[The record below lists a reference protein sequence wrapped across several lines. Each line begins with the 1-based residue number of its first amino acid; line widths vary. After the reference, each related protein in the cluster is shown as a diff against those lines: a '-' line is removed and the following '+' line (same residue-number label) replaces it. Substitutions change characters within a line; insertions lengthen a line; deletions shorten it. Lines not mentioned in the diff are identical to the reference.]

1 MNHGESDSRRS
12 STSVRLSLPAPEHNG
27 HSMVSVGNGDRVV
40 MYPRGRGRG
49 LSQVGRASKFL
60 GEMCVVLLLVPDQ
73 ETGIG
78 GIDRNQAPVSVTCR
92 VEPLVGATE
101 DSVAFVSL
109 DGRRVAEASCD
120 RADDLAVPS
129 RM

>member
-49 LSQVGRASKFL
+49 LTQVGRVSKFL
-60 GEMCVVLLLVPDQ
+60 GEMRVVLLLAPDQ
-73 ETGIG
+73 EIG
-78 GIDRNQAPVSVTCR
+78 VGGRPGLESDFGSRRPVELRESSSKDFSEYLSAR
-92 VEPLVGATE
+92 PHFERE
-101 DSVAFVSL
+101 N
-109 DGRRVAEASCD
+109 
-120 RADDLAVPS
+120 
-129 RM
+129 